1 MSNAKGR
8 LDLDVVGHTAW
19 ITIDNPDR
27 RNAMTES
34 MWRQLPEL
42 LCAAA
47 VDPAARVVVLTGAGG
62 TFCAGA
68 DISEL
73 HAIEG
78 AAENPT
84 VAAERALVDFP
95 LPTIALING
104 LCIGGGCQLA
114 AACDIRIAADS
125 ATFGITPA
133 KLGIVYPRSS
143 IARLTEL
150 VGPSAAKL
158 LLFSADFFDAEH
170 ALRMRLVDEVVD
182 DPQARVSELAT
193 TISSRSQLTVRAS
206 KELVDLAHRGSP
218 LDERA
223 EHWQRT
229 SAETGESAE
238 GIAAFLERRAPDF
251 PYGNR

>member
-1 MSNAKGR
+1 MSSAKGR

-19 ITIDNPDR
+19 ITIDHPDR
-27 RNAMTES
+27 RNAMTAS
-34 MWRQLPEL
+34 MWRQVPEL
-42 LCAAA
+42 LGA
-47 VDPAARVVVLTGAGG
+47 VAEDPAARVVVLTGAGG

-78 AAENPT
+78 AEENPT

-114 AACDIRIAADS
+114 AACDIRVSAAS

-133 KLGIVYPRSS
+133 KLGIVYPPSS
-143 IARLTEL
+143 VARLTEL

-158 LLFSADFFDAEH
+158 LLFSADFFDAAH

-182 DPQARVSELAT
+182 DPRERVSELAA
-193 TISSRSQLTVRAS
+193 TIASRSQLTVRAS
-206 KELVDLAHRGSP
+206 KELVDLAHRGLP
-218 LDERA
+218 LGERA
-223 EHWQRT
+223 EQWQRT
-229 SAETGESAE
+229 SAATGESAE
-238 GIAAFLERRAPDF
+238 GVAAFLERRPPEF